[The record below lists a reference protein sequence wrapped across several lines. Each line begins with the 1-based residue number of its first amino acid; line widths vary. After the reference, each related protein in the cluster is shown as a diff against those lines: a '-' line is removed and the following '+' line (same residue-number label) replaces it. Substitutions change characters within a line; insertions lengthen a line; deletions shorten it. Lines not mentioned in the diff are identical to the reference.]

1 MATILRM
8 PEVLAGASEAAI
20 SAWTISEGST
30 FAAGDTIAEIE
41 TEKAIVEL
49 PAENDGILGRIL
61 VHPGNPTNVGDPIAV
76 VIGEGET
83 PADIEAALGGAI
95 TEPSAAGATPV
106 TTEAATVGQSQSQ
119 APSGGSTEAV
129 TAQSGNDTTRL
140 FASPISRRRAREA
153 GVSLTSIQG
162 TGPGGRIVRA
172 DVEAAIAGMDAPTA
186 SASSIGAAP
195 SPGGSGQET
204 PPAVAIKVTPQAAAG
219 QDISDESESGFT
231 AIPHS
236 GMRRAIARRL
246 TESKTTV
253 PHFYLNAECRVD
265 ELFALRKQLNE
276 FSSVKIS
283 VNDLVVKA
291 VAAAYAEVPEANVTW
306 TDKHLRRWDSVDIS
320 VAVATETGLLT
331 PVVREVD
338 KVNLSAVSARI
349 AELAGRAREGRI
361 KQEELEGGSVSVTNL
376 GMYGTLEF
384 AAILNPPQS
393 AILAV
398 GAAKPA
404 AVVVDGEVQVA
415 TVMRFTLSVDHRAVD
430 GALAARWLAAFTARI
445 ENPLSILA

>member
-1 MATILRM
+1 M

-20 SAWTISEGST
+20 ATWTIAEGTT
-30 FAAGDTIAEIE
+30 FAAGDIIAEIE

-49 PAENDGILGRIL
+49 PAENGGTLGRIL
-61 VHPGNPTNVGDPIAV
+61 VQAGNPTNVGDPIAV
-76 VIGEGET
+76 LTGEGET
-83 PADIEAALGGAI
+83 AADIEAALGGAM
-95 TEPSAAGATPV
+95 AGAGAAADGEVAAVGQDQAHTPAGGGA
-106 TTEAATVGQSQSQ
+106 EAASANLGD
-119 APSGGSTEAV
+119 E
-129 TAQSGNDTTRL
+129 TARL
-140 FASPISRRRAREA
+140 FASPVSRRRAREA
-153 GVSLTSIQG
+153 GIALMSIRG

-172 DVEAAIAGMDAPTA
+172 DVEAAITERDAANISAASTAALPSPT
-186 SASSIGAAP
+186 SSGKASSPMAASLASEKRNGAA
-195 SPGGSGQET
+195 
-204 PPAVAIKVTPQAAAG
+204 
-219 QDISDESESGFT
+219 QDTSADAESGFT

-253 PHFYLNAECRVD
+253 PHFYLSAECRVD
-265 ELFALRKQLNE
+265 DLFALRKQLNE
-276 FSSVKIS
+276 FSAVKIS

-291 VAAAYAEVPEANVTW
+291 VAAAYAAVPEANVTW
-306 TDKHLRRWDSVDIS
+306 TDTHLRQWTAVDIS

-338 KVNLSAVSARI
+338 KLNLSSVSARI

-361 KQEELEGGSVSVTNL
+361 RQEELEGGSVSVTNL

-398 GAAKPA
+398 GAAKQA
-404 AVVVDGEVQVA
+404 AVVVDGDLQVA

-430 GALAARWLAAFTARI
+430 GALAARWLAAFTTRI

>member
-8 PEVLAGASEAAI
+8 PEVLAGASEATI
-20 SAWTISEGST
+20 SAWTISEGSP
-30 FAAGDTIAEIE
+30 FAAGETIAEIE
-41 TEKAIVEL
+41 TEKALVEL

-61 VHPGNPTNVGDPIAV
+61 VHPGNLTNVGDPIAV

-83 PADIEAALGGAI
+83 PADIEAALGGSVN
-95 TEPSAAGATPV
+95 EPGAAASA
-106 TTEAATVGQSQSQ
+106 GQGQSQ
-119 APSGGSTEAV
+119 APSAGSTQAA
-129 TAQSGNDTTRL
+129 TAQSRNDAVRL

-153 GVSLTSIQG
+153 GVSLASIRA

-172 DVEAAIAGMDAPTA
+172 DVEAAITGMGATA
-186 SASSIGAAP
+186 SASSNGTARP
-195 SPGGSGQET
+195 PGGSTQET
-204 PPAVAIKVTPQAAAG
+204 SATAPLKAAPHTAAG
-219 QDISDESESGFT
+219 QDISDEARSGFT

-253 PHFYLNAECRVD
+253 PHFYLNAESRVD
-265 ELFALRKQLNE
+265 DLFALRKQLNE
-276 FSSVKIS
+276 FSPVKIS

-306 TDKHLRRWDSVDIS
+306 TDKHLQRWDSVDIS

-331 PVVREVD
+331 PVVRGAD
-338 KVNLSAVSARI
+338 KLNLTAVSARI
-349 AELAGRAREGRI
+349 AELAGRAREGRL

-384 AAILNPPQS
+384 SAILNPPQS

-404 AVVVDGEVQVA
+404 AVIVDGKVEVA
-415 TVMRFTLSVDHRAVD
+415 TIMRFTLSVDHRAVD